1 MEYEF
6 EEWVFKSLD
15 EITDKI
21 NDGTLF
27 CEENQNIIKKFLFEE
42 QAKMH
47 AENKKNKKCICPDC
61 DNKSIKRSH
70 TIPRRMSLDIIAES
84 NKVIT
89 PIFIEKYPV
98 SKQFVGVT
106 EIGVGQAS
114 TFPGFCEKH
123 ELIFQS
129 YEKKGEFSNEDDVI
143 KQLYRNVTYNAFRLK
158 KRIKLNECLM
168 QRYREARNQTAYNYL
183 KTKEPKEI
191 LKKVTITGDDQRI
204 KNMIYYRKKLIHF
217 KNKLEKYRMSL
228 WEIISGNDADITAE
242 SVILDLLFPVGICGC
257 TEIMLNGE
265 DYICS
270 IDVVPFD
277 KKTLVTIGFCGEI
290 TPELHKIVESR
301 LSHPLAILNLIEATM
316 IYGTDNW
323 YLNPK
328 VWNMLEDERK
338 QSLLSEMQN
347 LEKSI
352 FDELPYSIFDNI
364 RKYMIS
370 ELSIEK
376 KYVEHELEKMK
387 I

>member
-1 MEYEF
+1 
-6 EEWVFKSLD
+6 
-15 EITDKI
+15 
-21 NDGTLF
+21 
-27 CEENQNIIKKFLFEE
+27 
-42 QAKMH
+42 
-47 AENKKNKKCICPDC
+47 
-61 DNKSIKRSH
+61 
-70 TIPRRMSLDIIAES
+70 
-84 NKVIT
+84 
-89 PIFIEKYPV
+89 
-98 SKQFVGVT
+98 
-106 EIGVGQAS
+106 
-114 TFPGFCEKH
+114 
-123 ELIFQS
+123 
-129 YEKKGEFSNEDDVI
+129 
-143 KQLYRNVTYNAFRLK
+143 
-158 KRIKLNECLM
+158 
-168 QRYREARNQTAYNYL
+168 
-183 KTKEPKEI
+183 
-191 LKKVTITGDDQRI
+191 
-204 KNMIYYRKKLIHF
+204 MIYYRKELIDF

-290 TPELHKIVESR
+290 TLELHKIVESR

-328 VWNMLEDERK
+328 VWNMLGDERK

-352 FDELPYSIFDNI
+352 FDELPYSIFDDI

-370 ELSIEK
+370 ELNIEK
-376 KYVEHELEKMK
+376 KYAEHELEKMK